1 MIFSGEDMPRKF
13 GDEYDNH
20 KVFSY
25 LKDIMAFYDTLS
37 YSNYTPVDY
46 ASIASKSKILNTAP
60 YIYSSLAGTI
70 ESIYVLLHNGRCN
83 DAMSLVRKYC
93 DSIILEIYIRILVK
107 EIRNKVLEE
116 SFLDYIQNN
125 AITKWIDA
133 ESRLLDEKDMKTV
146 FGKISTS
153 FPALTD
159 LFQLRDSKALYRKL

>member
-1 MIFSGEDMPRKF
+1 
-13 GDEYDNH
+13 
-20 KVFSY
+20 
-25 LKDIMAFYDTLS
+25 MAFYDTLS
-37 YSNYTPVDY
+37 YSNYTPVDVDY

-107 EIRNKVLEE
+107 EIRNRVLEE

-125 AITKWIDA
+125 AITKWLTLRADC
-133 ESRLLDEKDMKTV
+133 LMK
-146 FGKISTS
+146 KI
-153 FPALTD
+153 
-159 LFQLRDSKALYRKL
+159 